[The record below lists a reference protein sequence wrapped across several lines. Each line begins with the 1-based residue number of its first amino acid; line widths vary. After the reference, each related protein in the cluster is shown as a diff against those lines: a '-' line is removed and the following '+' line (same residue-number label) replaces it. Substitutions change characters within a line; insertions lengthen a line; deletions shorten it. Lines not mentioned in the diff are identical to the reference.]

1 MNIRYR
7 FKVFLIFAAV
17 CYSDQQLADLQVCKQ
32 KLTQEQ
38 KLHQQDK
45 SRLKQLLKNTRHNN
59 HVYQR
64 MVQVMI
70 KITFALS
77 HFQVDHLTV
86 KF

>member
-7 FKVFLIFAAV
+7 LKVFLIFAYV
-17 CYSDQQLADLQVCKQ
+17 CYSDQQVADLQVCKQ

-38 KLHQQDK
+38 KLHQNDK

-59 HVYQR
+59 HVYQL

-70 KITFALS
+70 KIKINLELFS
-77 HFQVDHLTV
+77 R
-86 KF
+86 

>member
-7 FKVFLIFAAV
+7 LKVFLIFAYV
-17 CYSDQQLADLQVCKQ
+17 CCSDQQVADLQVCKQ

-38 KLHQQDK
+38 KLHQNDK

-59 HVYQR
+59 HVYQL

-70 KITFALS
+70 KIKINLELFS
-77 HFQVDHLTV
+77 R
-86 KF
+86 